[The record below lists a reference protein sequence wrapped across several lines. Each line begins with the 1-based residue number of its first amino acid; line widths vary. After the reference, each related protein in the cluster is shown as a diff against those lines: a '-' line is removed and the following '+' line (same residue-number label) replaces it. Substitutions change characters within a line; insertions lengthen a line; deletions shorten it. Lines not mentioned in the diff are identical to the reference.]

1 MQAHALVLNLP
12 AAICAAQASGR
23 SGHEGGVEGPG
34 AQQVSFSVCAR
45 LKREGPPSAR
55 AEGFQS
61 VIVRTI
67 PRCLS
72 PASRHALCAQCFSRP
87 WLR

>member
-12 AAICAAQASGR
+12 AAMCAAQASGR

-67 PRCLS
+67 PAVSLQ
-72 PASRHALCAQCFSRP
+72 PAACIMCTVH
-87 WLR
+87 